1 MSECHTVTIKIQLKL
16 LQVLV
21 ESCWRGVWP
30 LLWISKWLI
39 VISSCCVFKEM
50 EHHIESLIFFVS
62 TDIPNVLVGTSF
74 NIDDVN
80 GGFVVHWL
88 NNKEFHFTSSTEIF
102 MHQLRK
108 LSEKQLDHE
117 SDDTAREDE
126 ECSQEERER
135 GLHMRLDHG
144 WCCLFM
150 FFFPH

>member
-1 MSECHTVTIKIQLKL
+1 M
-16 LQVLV
+16 
-21 ESCWRGVWP
+21 
-30 LLWISKWLI
+30 
-39 VISSCCVFKEM
+39 ISSCCAFKETK
-50 EHHIESLIFFVS
+50 HHIGSLIFFVS

-117 SDDTAREDE
+117 NDDAAREDE

-144 WCCLFM
+144 WCSLFI
-150 FFFPH
+150 FFPH

>member
-1 MSECHTVTIKIQLKL
+1 
-16 LQVLV
+16 
-21 ESCWRGVWP
+21 
-30 LLWISKWLI
+30 
-39 VISSCCVFKEM
+39 M
-50 EHHIESLIFFVS
+50 EHHIGSLIFFVS
-62 TDIPNVLVGTSF
+62 IDIPNVLVGTSF

-117 SDDTAREDE
+117 SDDAAREDE
-126 ECSQEERER
+126 ERSQEERER

-144 WCCLFM
+144 WCSLFI
-150 FFFPH
+150 FFAH

>member
-1 MSECHTVTIKIQLKL
+1 MK
-16 LQVLV
+16 
-21 ESCWRGVWP
+21 R
-30 LLWISKWLI
+30 
-39 VISSCCVFKEM
+39 
-50 EHHIESLIFFVS
+50 HIESLIFFVS

-117 SDDTAREDE
+117 SDDAAREDE
-126 ECSQEERER
+126 ERSQEERER

-144 WCCLFM
+144 WCCLSM
-150 FFFPH
+150 GFFFPTKNNFLWYLSLNSPFFLVLRQAGGIRSI